1 MLCSTPNTAHPSP
14 MPGPLL
20 PLSHPPPPQNLNEI
34 KHLATYR
41 TRLLVGLV
49 VLAVFG
55 LTAPGLVAAQTVT
68 LSLSK
73 ERLIEA
79 DPATAITVTATLS
92 AAQSTDTAVALSLG
106 GTAVRDTDYTATWA
120 STSTIT
126 IAANAT
132 SNTTTLSID
141 PTADTTA
148 EGGETIIV
156 QQASSGTLT
165 VTSATLTLF
174 DDWTAND
181 RAALVAFY
189 DATSGDNWTNKTNW
203 KSDKALKQWTGIVR
217 TDDNGRVQYLRLSNN
232 NLSGTLPKE
241 LGNLDQLTEIHLQS
255 NNLSGTLPKEL
266 GNLDQLTEIRLQSN
280 NLSGPIPDL
289 SALTALEELNL
300 SANQLSGSIPDLSAL
315 TALTILDLSFNLLS
329 GSIPDLSA
337 LTDNLGKLLLDGNQ
351 LTGDIP
357 TYFKDF
363 DFSLGFYF
371 DYNESVCLPD
381 DDDLQAWYNAIGG
394 SRGGSGV
401 KDKVEVYCDFTLPT
415 APTLTPGPARLSLQ
429 WVGYN
434 TTGFTTSHYEVQYRA
449 GTTGKWK
456 DNLNSS
462 PSTPQAPA
470 PPTPSAI
477 SPPASFTRPATAP
490 WIILW
495 AAAAT
500 RAPSGSYSTPQ
511 PCRPSR

>member
-1 MLCSTPNTAHPSP
+1 MFHTQHCAPIAHARATIAVK
-14 MPGPLL
+14 L
-20 PLSHPPPPQNLNEI
+20 PPPPPQNLNKI
-34 KHLATYR
+34 NYLATYR
-41 TRLLVGLV
+41 THLLVGLV
-49 VLAVFG
+49 VLVVFG
-55 LTAPGLVAAQTVT
+55 LTAPGTVAAQTVT

-79 DPATAITVTATLS
+79 DTATPITVTATLS
-92 AAQSTDTAVALSLG
+92 AAQSTATTVALSLA
-106 GTAVRDTDYTATWA
+106 GTAVRDTDYTATW
-120 STSTIT
+120 TSTIT

-165 VTSATLTLF
+165 VNPATLTLW
-174 DDWTAND
+174 DDWVAND

-189 DATSGDNWTNKTNW
+189 DATGGDNWTNKTDW

-217 TDDNGRVQYLRLSNN
+217 TDDNGRVQYLRLSSN

-241 LGNLDQLTEIHLQS
+241 LGNLDQLTEIHLQE

-337 LTDNLGKLLLDGNQ
+337 LDDNLERLLLDGNQ
-351 LTGDIP
+351 LTGDLP

-363 DFSLGFYF
+363 DLSLGFYF

-381 DDDLQAWYNAIGG
+381 DSALQTWYNSIGG

-401 KDKVEVYCDFTLPT
+401 KDKVEVHCDFTLPT

-434 TTGFTTSHYEVQYRA
+434 TADFTTSHYEIQYRA

-462 PSTPQAPA
+462 PIHTPGSGTTYTISNLTPGQLYQAPL
-470 PPTPSAI
+470 
-477 SPPASFTRPATAP
+477 TAP
-490 WIILW
+490 WMILW